1 VQGGGGDAG
10 AFQPAGEFVG
20 EYDVGELG
28 LAVRPL
34 PGVAAFALQ
43 VVDLLQQPER
53 SRQLGAAQD
62 RSIRVFSWC
71 YAVTQDE
78 QCDDAQD

>member
-1 VQGGGGDAG
+1 MQGGGGDAG

-20 EYDVGELG
+20 EHDVGELG

-53 SRQLGAAQD
+53 SR
-62 RSIRVFSWC
+62 
-71 YAVTQDE
+71 
-78 QCDDAQD
+78 

>member
-1 VQGGGGDAG
+1 MQGGGGDAG
-10 AFQPAGEFVG
+10 AFQPAGEFAG
-20 EYDVGELG
+20 EHDVGELG

-53 SRQLGAAQD
+53 SR
-62 RSIRVFSWC
+62 
-71 YAVTQDE
+71 
-78 QCDDAQD
+78 